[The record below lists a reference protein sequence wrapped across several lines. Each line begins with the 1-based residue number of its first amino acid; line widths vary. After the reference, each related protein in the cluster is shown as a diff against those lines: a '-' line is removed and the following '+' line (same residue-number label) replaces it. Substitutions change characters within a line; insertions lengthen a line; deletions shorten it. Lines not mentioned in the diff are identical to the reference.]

1 MRRILIFGLVFVLSL
16 PVGMAT
22 ISANPLPVKKFDNC
36 SELWKAYPNGVAR
49 SRQASLSASQM
60 GYKRPAVKPRIYRLN
75 RNLEVE
81 IEPGVACVVLSGPAM
96 SPGDMFDKALCDRI
110 AYENTREQM
119 PAYCARFGY

>member
-1 MRRILIFGLVFVLSL
+1 MRRLLALALACGLFLSL
-16 PVGMAT
+16 GTV
-22 ISANPLPVKKFDNC
+22 SASSAPIPMKKFKNC

-60 GYKRPAVKPRIYRLN
+60 GYKRPTVKARIYRLN
-75 RNLEVE
+75 RNLEFEV
-81 IEPGVACVVLSGPAM
+81 EPGVACAVLRAASM